1 MLEKLGYV
9 VSAIVTA
16 YVTGVCLGLIDNH
29 VFILRTMLL
38 GGG

>member
-1 MLEKLGYV
+1 MLEKLGYI

-29 VFILRTMLL
+29 VFMLKKMLL
-38 GGG
+38 GGE

>member
-16 YVTGVCLGLIDNH
+16 YITGVCLGLVDNH
-29 VFILRTMLL
+29 VFILRTTLL
-38 GGG
+38 GGE